1 MSGERLQDHWSSGFS
16 EPNKFKV
23 NSLTVS
29 KINLLQALM
38 PAIVTNIF
46 DEDSINDEQAFT
58 ETAFSHYKYMGH
70 FRRSKAA
77 NSVVIGPN
85 WQKY

>member
-1 MSGERLQDHWSSGFS
+1 M
-16 EPNKFKV
+16 
-23 NSLTVS
+23 S

-46 DEDSINDEQAFT
+46 DEDSINDEQACT
-58 ETAFSHYKYMGH
+58 ETVFSHYKYMGH

-85 WQKY
+85 WQKF